1 MKTNPQRQYATLA
14 IGAPAQRLGISA
26 TELFNRLKHHDLVRR
41 LLFDW
46 GMKKL
51 FVVIL
56 FFYAAATWAQFNVN
70 DAAPIGIDAASCDK
84 KLLLGYP
91 RIYEF
96 YIQNMYKDSCIYP
109 NDDVGLNSELD
120 SEEDSAEDL
129 YGPVRHSYRIDMPTD
144 DSPFG
149 QNVRQWMAKMI
160 SSQSQFGNY
169 YIAAFDHS
177 PVTMSDAISEDFF
190 EDYLHAN
197 HEELYFYDE
206 AFDFY
211 RYYESPTYVTYRF
224 GSNSMMGSNQVR
236 YSTFDKKNG
245 QRLSLSDLIHPEKD
259 HAWRLLVL
267 KHIMTALKERH
278 EQHGTK
284 YSHYFL
290 KNIIRDEFS
299 IDNVRMDDVALW
311 PNGMVVC
318 FQASDIDDLNE
329 GRYEIL
335 IPYEELADMLLV
347 PPMER
352 EAKDV
357 FFKSYKKACA
367 HADFIEKTE
376 RKRAPVYT
384 EQYLNELATPYGR
397 RLKKNEQQHISYSSP
412 FTSNFKNIG
421 VYLHALDR
429 TAEMA
434 YRKQQWDVAA
444 RLYEEYLS
452 VAEICCETDDE
463 AWWQPATKQ
472 LECLMKC
479 QRYDDVLTLGRKLC
493 PAQKKLANLY
503 GETNAYRWQHV
514 TLTTMAEAA
523 YLSNHADEAM
533 KFLEQAMPLSK
544 LFGCDHADAVGEK
557 GVCHVHLTD
566 SMNLMRYQQALGM
579 QLEVVENAKKVAP
592 LVRMALFEDF
602 RYTSSNDRKSRW
614 QKMEKWYTEFLP
626 YIALQTK
633 DNELIAH
640 AYDAV
645 LFGRGLLLNS
655 DVAIRQILLE
665 KGTDEEKALID
676 SVEAAKKELEAIQ
689 NADMREDDRL
699 LRIEEI
705 HELIDELE
713 WNITN
718 SSFNYEDFTQRLFIN
733 HKAVRSRLSEKDIAI
748 EFLRFTTSA
757 DSVMYAALTLRK
769 DYGEPKMTL
778 LFEERQLTNSH
789 SHSLNP
795 YLPASITHLIWEP
808 LAKELEDIDNIYFS
822 PIGELYK
829 IGIEYASGMERY
841 HLYRL
846 SSTRMI
852 TTEKASTK
860 DENGEKIAT
869 LFGGL
874 EYHFD
879 SSDWANLEKQNDKS
893 KQSAFRDVPLIDR
906 GAWCERISF
915 LPGSKEEVIEID
927 KLLCSCGQKTILL
940 TSTEGTEDA
949 FKQLS
954 GKHTSILHISTHG
967 FYETNNHLT
976 TSVISV
982 QNTSQVMQS
991 TAVSHEAESREYDDL
1006 ALSRSG
1012 LFMAGAADALNEN
1025 TYGNTPNGVDD
1036 GVLTAREIAQLDL
1049 RTVDLVVLSACET
1062 GLGDITGDGVFG
1074 LQRGFKKAG
1083 ASTLIMSLWK
1093 VDDRA
1098 TQLLMTEFY
1107 QGLTAGLSKHQAF
1120 MNAQQHLRQCEGG
1133 KYNTPEYWAAFIL
1146 LDAKD

>member
-1 MKTNPQRQYATLA
+1 
-14 IGAPAQRLGISA
+14 
-26 TELFNRLKHHDLVRR
+26 
-41 LLFDW
+41 
-46 GMKKL
+46 
-51 FVVIL
+51 
-56 FFYAAATWAQFNVN
+56 
-70 DAAPIGIDAASCDK
+70 
-84 KLLLGYP
+84 
-91 RIYEF
+91 
-96 YIQNMYKDSCIYP
+96 
-109 NDDVGLNSELD
+109 
-120 SEEDSAEDL
+120 
-129 YGPVRHSYRIDMPTD
+129 
-144 DSPFG
+144 
-149 QNVRQWMAKMI
+149 
-160 SSQSQFGNY
+160 
-169 YIAAFDHS
+169 
-177 PVTMSDAISEDFF
+177 
-190 EDYLHAN
+190 
-197 HEELYFYDE
+197 
-206 AFDFY
+206 
-211 RYYESPTYVTYRF
+211 
-224 GSNSMMGSNQVR
+224 
-236 YSTFDKKNG
+236 
-245 QRLSLSDLIHPEKD
+245 
-259 HAWRLLVL
+259 
-267 KHIMTALKERH
+267 
-278 EQHGTK
+278 
-284 YSHYFL
+284 
-290 KNIIRDEFS
+290 
-299 IDNVRMDDVALW
+299 
-311 PNGMVVC
+311 
-318 FQASDIDDLNE
+318 
-329 GRYEIL
+329 
-335 IPYEELADMLLV
+335 
-347 PPMER
+347 
-352 EAKDV
+352 
-357 FFKSYKKACA
+357 
-367 HADFIEKTE
+367 
-376 RKRAPVYT
+376 
-384 EQYLNELATPYGR
+384 
-397 RLKKNEQQHISYSSP
+397 
-412 FTSNFKNIG
+412 
-421 VYLHALDR
+421 
-429 TAEMA
+429 
-434 YRKQQWDVAA
+434 
-444 RLYEEYLS
+444 
-452 VAEICCETDDE
+452 
-463 AWWQPATKQ
+463 
-472 LECLMKC
+472 
-479 QRYDDVLTLGRKLC
+479 
-493 PAQKKLANLY
+493 
-503 GETNAYRWQHV
+503 
-514 TLTTMAEAA
+514 
-523 YLSNHADEAM
+523 
-533 KFLEQAMPLSK
+533 
-544 LFGCDHADAVGEK
+544 
-557 GVCHVHLTD
+557 
-566 SMNLMRYQQALGM
+566 
-579 QLEVVENAKKVAP
+579 
-592 LVRMALFEDF
+592 
-602 RYTSSNDRKSRW
+602 
-614 QKMEKWYTEFLP
+614 MEKWYTEFLP

-748 EFLRFTTSA
+748 EFLRFPTSA

-927 KLLCSCGQKTILL
+927 KLLRSCGQKTILL

-1146 LDAKD
+1146 LDAID